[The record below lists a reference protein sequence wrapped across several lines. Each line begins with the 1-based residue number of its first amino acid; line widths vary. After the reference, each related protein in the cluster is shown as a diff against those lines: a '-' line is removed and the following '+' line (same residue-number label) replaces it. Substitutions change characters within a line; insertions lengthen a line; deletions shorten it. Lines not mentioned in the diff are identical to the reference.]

1 MAREYVIR
9 VTQDAESQPVE
20 HRVSGLPIGIGR
32 DSANEVQVAS
42 MFVSGYHARIEEVK
56 GRLFVRD
63 LGSRNGT
70 QVTTPDGVKTRVAAQ
85 ALYDLSQSG
94 NEFFLGSTVRVEVID
109 PERPIAGDSFLG
121 RARDVPR
128 RPVESFIDSPARGGA
143 GADDLPPLPGAS
155 GGRSAGWDVP
165 PMPIGNPYAP
175 PPAATPYPSGG
186 PLSLPP
192 LPGEAA
198 PRGGPDL
205 RAELRDALPPR
216 RNFEPVGAGAWQHA
230 PSPAS
235 SAGSG
240 ALATGNFQLTMEGLA
255 LQGLRELVG
264 SLLPG
269 RTIETQ
275 GDVARLITR
284 LHDAA
289 EVLCRSLIPLRQSYL
304 KFVSSMELQKSA
316 HYGRASLVLDMA
328 RDPAA
333 VAAVL
338 LDFREGGEDAS
349 KSLESSLQDLTLHQV
364 AMLDGVMQGVRALLE
379 ELAPDAIMAQA
390 EAKRSSLFGGR
401 EKDAW
406 EEYCA
411 RYERL
416 SDEKE
421 TFQRIFGEEFAQ
433 AYQHYRRRGG
443 G

>member
-32 DSANEVQVAS
+32 DAANEVQVAS

-94 NEFFLGSTVRVEVID
+94 SEFFLGSTVRIEVID
-109 PERPIAGDSFLG
+109 PDRPVAGDSFLSRG
-121 RARDVPR
+121 RDVPR
-128 RPVESFIDSPARGGA
+128 RPVESFIDSPARGGV
-143 GADDLPPLPGAS
+143 GLDDLPPLPGAG
-155 GGRSAGWDVP
+155 GGRSAAWDAP
-165 PMPIGNPYAP
+165 PMPTGNPYAD
-175 PPAATPYPSGG
+175 PPAASPYPSGG

-192 LPGEAA
+192 LPGEGA
-198 PRGGPDL
+198 PLGRPDL
-205 RAELRDALPPR
+205 RAEFRDALPPR
-216 RNFEPVGAGAWQHA
+216 RNFEPVGAGAWQQA
-230 PSPAS
+230 QSGGGA
-235 SAGSG
+235 G
-240 ALATGNFQLTMEGLA
+240 ALNTGNFQLTMEGLA

-316 HYGRASLVLDMA
+316 HYGRASMVLDMA
-328 RDPAA
+328 REPAA

-379 ELAPDAIMAQA
+379 ELSPKAIMAGA

-433 AYQHYRRRGG
+433 AYQHYRRRSG
-443 G
+443 

>member
-32 DSANEVQVAS
+32 DGANEVQVAS

-70 QVTTPDGVKTRVAAQ
+70 QVATPDGVKSRVAAQ
-85 ALYDLSQSG
+85 ALYDLSQCG
-94 NEFFLGSTVRVEVID
+94 NEFFLGSTVRVEVVD
-109 PERPIAGDSFLG
+109 PERISGDSFLG
-121 RARDVPR
+121 RGREVPR
-128 RPVESFIDSPARGGA
+128 RPVESFIDSPARGSA
-143 GADDLPPLPGAS
+143 GLEDLPPLPGAGAAVR
-155 GGRSAGWDVP
+155 GGGWEP
-165 PMPIGNPYAP
+165 PPIANPYP
-175 PPAATPYPSGG
+175 GTPSRDGYASDG
-186 PLSLPP
+186 PISLPP
-192 LPGEAA
+192 LPGEAGR
-198 PRGGPDL
+198 RGAPDL
-205 RAELRDALPPR
+205 HADIRDALPPR
-216 RNFEPVGAGAWQHA
+216 RNFEPVGAGAWQQA
-230 PSPAS
+230 PSGAGG
-235 SAGSG
+235 GSG
-240 ALATGNFQLTMEGLA
+240 ALATGNFQLTIEGLA
-255 LQGLRELVG
+255 LQGLRELVA

-316 HYGRASLVLDMA
+316 HYGRASMVLDMA

-333 VAAVL
+333 VAAAL

-364 AMLDGVMQGVRALLE
+364 ALLDGVMQGVRALLE
-379 ELAPDAIMAQA
+379 ELAPSAIMAST

-421 TFQRIFGEEFAQ
+421 AFQRIFGEEFAH
-433 AYQHYRRRGG
+433 AYRHYRRRSAG
-443 G
+443 

>member
-32 DSANEVQVAS
+32 DAANEVQVAS

-70 QVTTPDGVKTRVAAQ
+70 QVATSDGVKQRVAAQ
-85 ALYDLSQSG
+85 ALYDLSQCG
-94 NEFFLGSTVRVEVID
+94 QEFYLGSTVRIEVVDGDRI
-109 PERPIAGDSFLG
+109 GDSFLDRG
-121 RARDVPR
+121 REAPR
-128 RPVESFIDSPARGGA
+128 RPIESFMDAPVRGGA
-143 GADDLPPLPGAS
+143 GIDDLPPLPGAS
-155 GGRSAGWDVP
+155 PGRGGGGWDEP
-165 PMPIGNPYAP
+165 PL
-175 PPAATPYPSGG
+175 PAANPYPSEG

-192 LPGEAA
+192 LPGEGNR
-198 PRGGPDL
+198 RGGPDL
-205 RAELRDALPPR
+205 RAEIRDALPPR
-216 RNFEPVGAGAWQHA
+216 RNFEPVGAGAWQA
-230 PSPAS
+230 MPGGGGA
-235 SAGSG
+235 AGG

-269 RTIETQ
+269 RNIETQ

-304 KFVSSMELQKSA
+304 KFVSSLELQKSA
-316 HYGRASLVLDMA
+316 HYGRASMVLDMA

-333 VAAVL
+333 VAAAL

-364 AMLDGVMQGVRALLE
+364 ALLDGVMQGVRALLE
-379 ELAPDAIMAQA
+379 ELSPNAIMSAA
-390 EAKRSSLFGGR
+390 EAKRSSLRIGGR

-406 EEYCA
+406 DEYCA

-421 TFQRIFGEEFAQ
+421 AFSRIFGDEFAN
-433 AYQHYRRRGG
+433 AYRHYRRRSSG
-443 G
+443 

>member
-32 DSANEVQVAS
+32 DAANEVQVAS

-94 NEFFLGSTVRVEVID
+94 SEFYLGSTVRVEVID
-109 PERPIAGDSFLG
+109 PDRPVAGDSFLG
-121 RARDVPR
+121 RGREAPR
-128 RPVESFIDSPARGGA
+128 RVVDSFMDSPARGGA
-143 GADDLPPLPGAS
+143 GLDDLPPLPGAG
-155 GGRSAGWDVP
+155 GGRSAGWDSP
-165 PMPIGNPYAP
+165 PLPTGNPYADA
-175 PPAATPYPSGG
+175 PAASPYPSGG

-205 RAELRDALPPR
+205 RAEFRDALPPR
-216 RNFEPVGAGAWQHA
+216 RNYEPVGAGAWQQA
-230 PSPAS
+230 PSGGGA
-235 SAGSG
+235 G
-240 ALATGNFQLTMEGLA
+240 ALNTGNFQLTMEGLA

-316 HYGRASLVLDMA
+316 HYGRASMVLDMA
-328 RDPAA
+328 REPAA

-379 ELAPDAIMAQA
+379 ELSPSAIMAGA

-433 AYQHYRRRGG
+433 AYQHYRRRSG
-443 G
+443 